1 MPTNTPIPTLAT
13 GNVLSATQWNY
24 LTALN
29 GALALFRTSSVGI
42 TGATPPVAAAPNFYM
57 QAGYTP
63 VTFSAASGTLT
74 FPAAFPNGI
83 LCVIANINVAT
94 GASQLAFNTASVSS
108 VTWQAYSPSGT
119 ALNAAAYVNWIAIG
133 W

>member
-1 MPTNTPIPTLAT
+1 MPTNTPIPTKSV
-13 GNVLSATQWNY
+13 GNVLAAADWNY
-24 LTALN
+24 LTPLN
-29 GALALFRTSSVGI
+29 TALALFRTSSIGI
-42 TGATPPVAAAPNFYM
+42 TGATPPAVTAPNFYI
-57 QAGYTP
+57 QAGYSS

-83 LCVIANINVAT
+83 LCVVGNINVGT
-94 GASQLAFNTASVSS
+94 GASQLAMNTASVSS

-119 ALNAAAYVNWIAIG
+119 ALNAAAYVNWVAIG